1 MKNKLNILFK
11 IQSKIFRFFVLIC
24 SVFVIVMMIPKKGN
38 FQYEF
43 SKGKPWKYE
52 TLIAPFDF
60 EVFKSND
67 EIEFEEQL
75 IRKITPKIYN
85 KNPLIKDSI
94 KTLAQI
100 NLKDSISVNS
110 FGFLNN
116 KIEEIYNPGLIEG
129 YIDSEQDSIIILYDN
144 IQKKININSL
154 NILSQINQDTLI
166 GYFGKDSLIVSNFL
180 KNNIIADIVYE
191 RALTL
196 ENIDNLIDKI
206 SDIKGNVN
214 NGVRII
220 SRGEIVDIER
230 NLILES
236 LRLKFESQKLSK
248 SNLNFISL
256 GYYILIFIIILF
268 AFLYLK
274 KNSPSVYVNNTKLT
288 FVFTIVLIFTVLS
301 SFVNKYQPDY
311 LYVVPL
317 CSVPL
322 LIRAFFNSRLAL
334 FIHLINILIISFI
347 VPNSYEFIIINLL
360 SGVVAILTPSN
371 IYQRANL
378 FKAVT
383 IITVIYLISFYSLE
397 IISEGGVTDLNLNI
411 ALLFILNGLATL
423 LVHPLIYIFEKLF
436 GLVSDVSLLELTDT
450 NSKLMKELSEKAPGT
465 FYHSL
470 AVSNLAEA
478 VAIQISAN
486 VMLVRVGALFHD
498 IGKMTNPN
506 YFIENQTGNFNPHDE
521 LDPNESVRI
530 IKDHISEGIAIAKS
544 NKVPDR
550 VIDFIRTHHGT
561 SILSFFYNKAIKL
574 NPQVKES
581 YYRYVGPKPF
591 SKETA
596 ILMMADSVEAASK
609 SLKNPNV
616 NQIDEFVEK
625 IINKQ
630 IDDNQFINCDITLK
644 DLEISKKILKEKLN
658 NIYHL
663 RVEYPD

>member
-1 MKNKLNILFK
+1 
-11 IQSKIFRFFVLIC
+11 
-24 SVFVIVMMIPKKGN
+24 
-38 FQYEF
+38 
-43 SKGKPWKYE
+43 
-52 TLIAPFDF
+52 
-60 EVFKSND
+60 
-67 EIEFEEQL
+67 
-75 IRKITPKIYN
+75 
-85 KNPLIKDSI
+85 
-94 KTLAQI
+94 
-100 NLKDSISVNS
+100 
-110 FGFLNN
+110 
-116 KIEEIYNPGLIEG
+116 EIYNPGLIEG
-129 YIDSEQDSIIILYDN
+129 YIDSEHDSIIILYDK

-288 FVFTIVLIFTVLS
+288 FVFTIVLIFTVLG

-360 SGVVAILTPSN
+360 S
-371 IYQRANL
+371 
-378 FKAVT
+378 
-383 IITVIYLISFYSLE
+383 
-397 IISEGGVTDLNLNI
+397 
-411 ALLFILNGLATL
+411 
-423 LVHPLIYIFEKLF
+423 
-436 GLVSDVSLLELTDT
+436 
-450 NSKLMKELSEKAPGT
+450 
-465 FYHSL
+465 
-470 AVSNLAEA
+470 
-478 VAIQISAN
+478 
-486 VMLVRVGALFHD
+486 
-498 IGKMTNPN
+498 
-506 YFIENQTGNFNPHDE
+506 
-521 LDPNESVRI
+521 
-530 IKDHISEGIAIAKS
+530 
-544 NKVPDR
+544 
-550 VIDFIRTHHGT
+550 
-561 SILSFFYNKAIKL
+561 
-574 NPQVKES
+574 
-581 YYRYVGPKPF
+581 
-591 SKETA
+591 
-596 ILMMADSVEAASK
+596 
-609 SLKNPNV
+609 
-616 NQIDEFVEK
+616 
-625 IINKQ
+625 
-630 IDDNQFINCDITLK
+630 
-644 DLEISKKILKEKLN
+644 
-658 NIYHL
+658 
-663 RVEYPD
+663 